1 MENKL
6 RNCMCGN
13 NAIAWG
19 IDRVENHNYVHCSK
33 CNRYVQAETKRQ
45 AAKLWNAP
53 LNIPESKNSIAKP
66 PIGHGIY

>member
-6 RNCMCGN
+6 RSCVCGN
-13 NAIAWG
+13 TAIAWG

-33 CNRYVQAETKRQ
+33 CNRYVQAETKNQ

-53 LNIPESKNSIAKP
+53 LNLSEPKTSVTSS
-66 PIGHGIY
+66 PIGYGIY